1 MKSFKLSI
9 QSCLILMNLILL
21 CLLFP
26 SISLL
31 LLHEEKKFQNTQLER
46 TVQQLKENL
55 KERSGALS
63 KSMALS
69 AGQAVAGYD
78 YTFLNIMTE
87 QLVADDSEIMYC
99 IIMTNERRAIAHSN
113 PELTGS
119 ILDGAADYR
128 AADLIPNHIFPEGAD
143 HSGKTKRQHTWDVY
157 FLDLNKGYASFHS
170 PILEA
175 ISPLYNGSQLWGV
188 LRLGFSL
195 RSLNEQTQ
203 IAREEFALKLKQYT
217 IYLITIT
224 AAFFSIGVIIAGYF
238 TRVFVRSMKVLADGV
253 NRVSDGDL
261 DHMIDNRPIAIL
273 ELNRFSETFNEMTW
287 KLRESYKK
295 LDEYSSSLEQ
305 KVIDRTRK
313 LKEAQM
319 NLLQQAHEAGMAEM
333 AVGIL
338 HNIGNAITPAKIDA
352 SLLLNKLHNSP
363 LRSGLH
369 DIFSGISGMIDQSTG
384 LPDEEKERLSKF
396 VDLLPLSIEEEYG
409 HCMEKLAEIQK
420 KHQHIESIIN
430 LQMRYAHLFG
440 KSEMVD
446 VSLVLEDA
454 LKLVEDSIANRS
466 LDIVKTLSPAPKV
479 RIAQAK
485 LMQIIVNLIKNSI
498 EAMDAKGPG
507 TNRLEL
513 SVSFEREPVPCV
525 ILRIKDNGIG
535 FSQDETDKMFS
546 FGYTTKAK
554 GSGFGLHSCANYLI
568 ANKGSLSAESDG
580 KGKGAEFVV
589 RFFDFEK
596 ESLPG

>member
-63 KSMALS
+63 KSMSLS
-69 AGQAVAGYD
+69 AGQALSGYD
-78 YTFLNIMTE
+78 YTFLNIMSE
-87 QLVADDSEIMYC
+87 QLVSDDSEIMYC
-99 IIMTNERRAIAHSN
+99 IIMTKERKAISHSN

-119 ILDGAADYR
+119 VLDGVADHLAAN
-128 AADLIPNHIFPEGAD
+128 LIPHHVFPDGAD
-143 HSGKTKRQHTWDVY
+143 PSGKTKGQQTWDVY
-157 FLDLNKGYASFHS
+157 FLDLDKGYESYHS

-175 ISPLYNGSQLWGV
+175 ISPVYNGSQLWGV

-195 RSLNEQTQ
+195 KSLNEQTK
-203 IAREEFALKLKQYT
+203 ITREEFALKLRQYT

-224 AAFFSIGVIIAGYF
+224 AAFFSIGVIIAGLF
-238 TRVFVRSMKVLADGV
+238 TRVFVRSMKVLIEGV

-261 DHMIDNRPIAIL
+261 DHMIDSRPIPIL
-273 ELNRFSETFNEMTW
+273 EMNRFSETFNEMTG
-287 KLRESYKK
+287 KLKESYKK

-305 KVIDRTRK
+305 KVLDRTRK

-352 SLLLNKLHNSP
+352 SLLLSKLHDSP

-369 DIFSGISGMIDQSTG
+369 DEFATVSKMIGQSTG
-384 LPDEEKERLSKF
+384 WPEEEKERLSKIIA
-396 VDLLPLSIEEEYG
+396 LLPLSIEEEYG
-409 HCMEKLAEIQK
+409 HSMEKLAEIQK
-420 KHQHIESIIN
+420 KHQHIEGIIN

-446 VSLVLEDA
+446 VTQILEDA
-454 LKLVEDSIANRS
+454 LKLVEDTFVNRD
-466 LDIVKTLSPAPKV
+466 LDIVKSLSPAPKV

-485 LMQIIVNLIKNSI
+485 LMQIIVNLIKNAI
-498 EAMDAKGPG
+498 EAMDSRGPG
-507 TNRLEL
+507 TCRLEIA
-513 SVSFEREPVPCV
+513 VAFEKEPVPCV
-525 ILRIKDNGIG
+525 ILSIKDNGVG
-535 FSQDETDKMFS
+535 FTPHELDKMFS
-546 FGYTTKAK
+546 FGYTTKAR

-568 ANKGSLSAESDG
+568 ANKGSLSAASEG
-580 KGKGAEFVV
+580 KGKGSQFVV
-589 RFFDFEK
+589 RFFDFENA
-596 ESLPG
+596 